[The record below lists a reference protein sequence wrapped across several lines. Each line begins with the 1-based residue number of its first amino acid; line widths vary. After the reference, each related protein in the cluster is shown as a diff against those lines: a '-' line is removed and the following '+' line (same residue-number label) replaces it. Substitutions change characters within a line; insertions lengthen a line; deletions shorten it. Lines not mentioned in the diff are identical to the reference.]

1 MHDENAYPAPW
12 NQLDALARAHAER
25 GNHESAIQLYKKSL
39 IANPKNELA
48 KRRLREMGA
57 DPDQKSN

>member
-1 MHDENAYPAPW
+1 
-12 NQLDALARAHAER
+12 
-25 GNHESAIQLYKKSL
+25 L